1 MIQDPGDNFWDKS
14 SQNLLFNISVIDLIG
29 NVENIAPR
37 RSKTKKMIFIMLH
50 LGWETVWMVFILF
63 ASSFDIQNCKM
74 IKMNKHS
81 FLILWHLNWVKPQK
95 TVRMI
100 CWQFTVF
107 IHLYRKQNPSLLL
120 TFCPESS
127 HGMEMSS
134 KKYSI
139 FWCLHWTDT
148 LLKIVIFLIFRWT
161 LLSSKG
167 SYTIIIWSIAIK
179 FLPLEG
185 TASNLSF
192 YAICERVTTFYR
204 WASYVI
210 WDFQAMSNAR
220 VTQTRF
226 MTS

>member
-1 MIQDPGDNFWDKS
+1 MGNSVKGFYPVCQLIWHSELLNDKNVQALIPDTMA
-14 SQNLLFNISVIDLIG
+14 SQ
-29 NVENIAPR
+29 
-37 RSKTKKMIFIMLH
+37 
-50 LGWETVWMVFILF
+50 LGQATE
-63 ASSFDIQNCKM
+63 A
-74 IKMNKHS
+74 
-81 FLILWHLNWVKPQK
+81 
-95 TVRMI
+95 VRMI

-107 IHLYRKQNPSLLL
+107 IHLYRKQNSSFPLA
-120 TFCPESS
+120 FCPESS

-148 LLKIVIFLIFRWT
+148 LLTIVIFLIFRWT

-204 WASYVI
+204 WASYAI